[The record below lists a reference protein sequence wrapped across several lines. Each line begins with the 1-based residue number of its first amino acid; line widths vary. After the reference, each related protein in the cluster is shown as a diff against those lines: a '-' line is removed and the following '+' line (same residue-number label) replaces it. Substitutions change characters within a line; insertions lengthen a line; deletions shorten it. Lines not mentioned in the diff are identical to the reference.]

1 MKSKNKT
8 VDISILPEE
17 EYDLIIALVN
27 KYYENVKHK
36 EKRKP
41 KTKVLKPKLRDQ
53 YWYIA
58 NDRAIRAIRDTWLN
72 TIVDNGRWALGNVFK
87 TKEDAKFAIEKQKV
101 KIELQRY
108 ADEHNNPKKEEW
120 DGINN
125 HYLIC
130 YDLLLMKIC
139 IVDYASY
146 MDGSVTYFTSSD
158 IARDAIETV
167 GEDRIKKYYFGMEEV
182 CGR

>member
-1 MKSKNKT
+1 MKSENKT

-17 EYDLIIALVN
+17 EQNLVTALVN
-27 KYYENVKHK
+27 KCYENVKYK
-36 EKRKP
+36 EKFKLKTKVRKP
-41 KTKVLKPKLRDQ
+41 KFRDK
-53 YWYIA
+53 YWYIDIV
-58 NDRAIRAIRDTWLN
+58 NDRAIRDAWLN
-72 TIVDNGRWALGNVFK
+72 TMVDNGRWALGNVFN

-130 YDLLLMKIC
+130 YDLILMKIC

-146 MDGSVTYFTSSD
+146 MDGSVTYFTSSA
-158 IARDAIETV
+158 IARDAIKKV
-167 GEDRIKKYYFGMEEV
+167 GEKRILKYLFGVDCEV
-182 CGR
+182 NS